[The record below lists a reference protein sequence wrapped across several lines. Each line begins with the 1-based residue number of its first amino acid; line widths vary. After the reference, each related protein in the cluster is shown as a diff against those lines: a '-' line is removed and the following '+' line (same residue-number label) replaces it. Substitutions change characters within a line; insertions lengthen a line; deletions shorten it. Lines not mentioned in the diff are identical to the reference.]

1 MEPTTTQSADF
12 RWPPG
17 PSSEPSSTPQAD
29 AHATPVALPPPKHWW
44 REIEE
49 QWLGLTHA
57 TWPERARDHSW
68 AADPP
73 GSYCPRCLTT
83 LGPNERFEEG
93 CRHCA
98 RKKVAWAHAV
108 RLGEHDGLLRDCV
121 LEVKFHRSRRLGIDL
136 GRELGRALLNALSKS
151 SIDRNSVV
159 LVPVPTSFRRR
170 VARGID
176 HTVVLAKG
184 VSRETAFP
192 IVRGIARRHR
202 PQQANLPASKR
213 KANVSGSMRA
223 TREALGLDGHHVVL
237 LDDVLTTGATM
248 SEACRALRAVGEK
261 HAPAG
266 IWACVL
272 TAGGV

>member
-1 MEPTTTQSADF
+1 MEPTTTTTADF

-17 PSSEPSSTPQAD
+17 PSPEPSSTSPSGAIEIPI
-29 AHATPVALPPPKHWW
+29 AVPPPKHWW

-57 TWPERARDHSW
+57 TWPERARDQSW

-98 RKKVAWAHAV
+98 RKKVSWAHAV
-108 RLGEHDGLLRDCV
+108 RLGEHADLLRDCV

-136 GRELGRALLNALSKS
+136 GRELGRAINGALSAS
-151 SIDRNSVV
+151 SIDRKLVV

-170 VARGID
+170 IARGID
-176 HTVVLAKG
+176 HTIVIAKG
-184 VSRETAFP
+184 VSRETGFP
-192 IVRGIARRHR
+192 IVRAIARRHR
-202 PQQANLPASKR
+202 PQQANVPASKR
-213 KANVSGSMRA
+213 KANVSGTMRA
-223 TREALGLDGHHVVL
+223 TREVDSLVGRHIVL

-248 SEACRALRAVGEK
+248 SEACRALRAEGGSR
-261 HAPAG
+261 APATV
-266 IWACVL
+266 WACVL
-272 TAGGV
+272 TAGGL